1 MPGRIEA
8 VNDPTVALAAYDPED
23 KVAVSV
29 FVKDRGAREAIA
41 SEVAVGPDA
50 HGASIEVSVYDS
62 DFCDAWDEKKKEDR
76 LSAYE
81 EDMA

>member
-1 MPGRIEA
+1 MPGRVEA
-8 VNDPTVALAAYDPED
+8 VNDLTVAPAAYDPED
-23 KVAVSV
+23 KAAASV
-29 FVKDRGAREAIA
+29 FMEDRGAGEAIA

-50 HGASIEVSVYDS
+50 HGASIEASVYDS
-62 DFCDAWDEKKKEDR
+62 DFCDALDEKEKEDW